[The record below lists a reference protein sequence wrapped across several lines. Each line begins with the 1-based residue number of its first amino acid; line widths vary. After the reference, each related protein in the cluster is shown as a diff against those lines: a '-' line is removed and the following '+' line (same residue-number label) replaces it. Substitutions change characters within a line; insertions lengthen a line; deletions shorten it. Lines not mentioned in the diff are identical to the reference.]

1 MERKF
6 FFYKQPVA
14 FTELNAAFDGAE
26 NAVDNL
32 VIDYGLNG
40 LVSGLVVQQHNAG
53 DLTVNVTSGVAYDSN
68 GKRIDVSTTQNVN
81 CAVDYLAVSTTVSG
95 GGNSKILS
103 LFAQFEQALS
113 DARTDGNGS
122 TVYFEHAESFVLEIH
137 QGTEASSPS
146 PLALIPGKVLLADIT
161 ISHGTTQ
168 ILTGQISFARTQ
180 YYGNPAPVSVPAA
193 SGTRF
198 SLAAGV
204 LPTQLAAIQAQIDST
219 LSSGADTIKQF
230 ASISA
235 LRAAGAPSYTTAAVA
250 TVPTFGL
257 FVWTPGSSATDDGL
271 FVIQPTGVSG
281 SGRWLSMTAQIGVAN
296 GLAKLDGSGK
306 AANVKNGLVSIQ
318 VLQGVANFSG
328 NGSITGYSMTFSS
341 TVAGDSI
348 LLIGSASMNCTI
360 GSSNYGE
367 IQLTANEN
375 GGGASNIGGAKG
387 SFGQSGSPAPV
398 SAGAST
404 ETVPI
409 IGQHTIGTGGS
420 CVIAAVSSGNNQ
432 EFTAPNNLLG
442 VQFRP

>member
-1 MERKF
+1 MERKSF
-6 FFYKQPVA
+6 YYKQPVA
-14 FTELNAAFDGAE
+14 YTELNAAFDGAE
-26 NAVDNL
+26 NAVNNL
-32 VIDYGLNG
+32 VIDYGLDG
-40 LVSGLVVQQHNAG
+40 LISGLVVQQHNAG

-68 GKRIDVSTTQNVN
+68 GKRIDVTTTQNVN
-81 CAVDYLAVSTTVSG
+81 CAVDYLSVSTTVSG

-137 QGTEASSPS
+137 QGTEGASPT

-193 SGTRF
+193 TGTRF

-219 LSSGADTIKQF
+219 LSSGIDTIKQF

-235 LRAAGAPSYTTAAVA
+235 LRAAGAPSYATAAVA

-271 FVIQPTGVSG
+271 FVVQPTGVVG
-281 SGRWLSMTAQIGVAN
+281 SGRWISMTAQIGVAN
-296 GLAKLDGSGK
+296 GLAKLDATGK
-306 AANVKNGLVSIQ
+306 AASVKNQIVSVQ
-318 VLQGVANFSG
+318 LLGPVSNFSG
-328 NGSITGYSMTFSS
+328 SGTVPGYSMTFSS
-341 TVAGDSI
+341 TVAGDSV
-348 LLIGSASMNCTI
+348 LLIGMATMLCTI
-360 GSSNYGE
+360 GSTNFGELQLNY
-367 IQLTANEN
+367 AEN
-375 GGGASNIGGAKG
+375 GGGASAVVGGKA
-387 SFGQSGSPAPV
+387 SFGQSGTYAPV
-398 SAGAST
+398 NSGGVA
-404 ETVPI
+404 ETLPL
-409 IGQHTIGTGGS
+409 IGQHTIGSGGS
-420 CVIAAVSSGNNQ
+420 LVITASSSGNNQ
-432 EFTAPNNLLG
+432 EFISPNFLIGL
-442 VQFRP
+442 QLRP